1 MCLGNTCKP
10 MHPKLEY
17 LCTCLNYCLKISIC
31 DSSALSFINNN
42 NFKNICTKAFQ
53 AWHIYE
59 WFRLSK
65 QMFVNQIHIK
75 KTRKFPVSCN
85 KINWLSS
92 KCFLVSIEMYAK
104 LHPSFTNDDS
114 IESFQEHFD
123 NPSNILI
130 FMINLYF
137 DLCCCVSFAYSSFN

>member
-1 MCLGNTCKP
+1 MSGKFPNKLNWKVQNCLPFYTKLCLSISELREVKVVYVGGVWTMCLGNTCKP

-17 LCTCLNYCLKISIC
+17 LCTCLNYCLKIFIC

-53 AWHIYE
+53 AWHE

-92 KCFLVSIEMYAK
+92 KCFLVSI
-104 LHPSFTNDDS
+104 
-114 IESFQEHFD
+114 
-123 NPSNILI
+123 
-130 FMINLYF
+130 
-137 DLCCCVSFAYSSFN
+137 